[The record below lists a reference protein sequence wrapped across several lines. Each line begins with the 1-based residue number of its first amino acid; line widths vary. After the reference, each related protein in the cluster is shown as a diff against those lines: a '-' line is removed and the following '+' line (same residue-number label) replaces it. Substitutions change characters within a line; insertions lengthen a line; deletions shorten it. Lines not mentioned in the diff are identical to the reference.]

1 MKWIAAGVAV
11 ALLAGSG
18 VFFALQGLDRSDKF
32 ASIGGFL
39 LALAVAGVSVV
50 LHLRTRD
57 GAEKPDPA
65 TPRNHIHDNDVV
77 ITDPTGPV
85 HFTIDKRERRWFR

>member
-1 MKWIAAGVAV
+1 VKWIAAGVAV

-32 ASIGGFL
+32 ASVGGFL
-39 LALAVAGVSVV
+39 LALAVAGVSVF
-50 LHLRTRD
+50 LHFRSRD

-65 TPRNHIHDNDVV
+65 TRNHIHHNDVV
-77 ITDPTGPV
+77 ITDPAGPV